1 MSILIKGM
9 EMPKS
14 CYACMFFAQTD
25 YWNKED
31 EADIL
36 SRCKRTGEKTWESV
50 NGYLPDCPIIPVPA
64 HGRLIDAD
72 ALVSKIQKA
81 LDAQGDSWIESPV
94 RMAERAMR
102 VADFRQIK
110 NAPTIIPASFENP
123 TKNARYSQDNPAE
136 EGE

>member
-1 MSILIKGM
+1 MSIIINGM
-9 EMPKS
+9 EMPTGNNAVSIIIFPNGKVS
-14 CYACMFFAQTD
+14 LAHDHRFAEYA
-25 YWNKED
+25 
-31 EADIL
+31 EA
-36 SRCKRTGEKTWESV
+36 V
-50 NGYLPDCPIIPVPA
+50 PVPK

-81 LDAQGDSWIESPV
+81 LDAQGDSWLKSPV

>member
-1 MSILIKGM
+1 MSIYIKDM

-50 NGYLPDCPIIPVPA
+50 NGYLPHCPLVPVPP

-72 ALVSKIQKA
+72 ALIAYCKHFASVYK
-81 LDAQGDSWIESPV
+81 DSQLPTDKV
-94 RMAERAMR
+94 RRDELLS
-102 VADFRQIK
+102 VIGEIV
-110 NAPTIIPASFENP
+110 NTPTIIPA
-123 TKNARYSQDNPAE
+123 E
-136 EGE
+136 EGET